1 MRVRI
6 HHRDRQ
12 SGSWTESVV
21 ETDQVPEVG
30 QLVAPAPV
38 HVFRVVLTLHV
49 LFDTDYQAEVF
60 AEHVDFEEVQ
70 REAFG
75 HVLWEG
81 G

>member
-12 SGSWTESVV
+12 SGSWTTTIVKS
-21 ETDQVPEVG
+21 DHVPEVG
-30 QLVAPAPV
+30 QLLAPAPV

-49 LFDTDYQAEVF
+49 LFDAEYQAEVF

-75 HVLWEG
+75 SIAWQPR
-81 G
+81 

>member
-1 MRVRI
+1 MKVRI

-12 SGSWTESVV
+12 SGSWTSIVI
-21 ETDQVPEVG
+21 ETDHVPEVG
-30 QLVAPAPV
+30 QLLAPAPV

-49 LFDTDYQAEVF
+49 LFDSDYQAEVF

-70 REAFG
+70 RESLG
-75 HVLWEG
+75 SVVWKG

>member
-6 HHRDRQ
+6 HHRDRR
-12 SGSWTESVV
+12 SGSWTMTVV
-21 ETDQVPEVG
+21 ETDHVPEVG
-30 QLVAPAPV
+30 QLLAPAPL

-49 LFDTDYQAEVF
+49 LFDAEYHAEVF

-70 REAFG
+70 KEALG
-75 HVLWEG
+75 SVVWKG

>member
-6 HHRDRQ
+6 HHRDGQ
-12 SGSWTESVV
+12 SGSWTSTVV
-21 ETDQVPEVG
+21 ETDHVPEVG
-30 QLVAPAPV
+30 QLLAPAPV

-49 LFDTDYQAEVF
+49 LFDSDYQAEVF

-70 REAFG
+70 RQAIG
-75 HVLWEG
+75 NIVWKG

>member
-12 SGSWTESVV
+12 SGSWTTTVV
-21 ETDQVPEVG
+21 DTDHVPQIG
-30 QLVAPAPV
+30 QLLAPAPI

-49 LFDTDYQAEVF
+49 LFDAEYDAEVF
-60 AEHVDFEEVQ
+60 AERVDFEELQTEELGSIVWQ
-70 REAFG
+70 
-75 HVLWEG
+75 G

>member
-6 HHRDRQ
+6 HYRDRQ
-12 SGSWTESVV
+12 SGSWTNTVV
-21 ETDQVPEVG
+21 ETDHVPEVG
-30 QLVAPAPV
+30 QLLAPAPV

-49 LFDTDYQAEVF
+49 LFEAEYQAEVF

-70 REAFG
+70 REALG
-75 HVLWEG
+75 DVVWKG